1 MDSQVTLKTTVS
13 LRMKSAIMS
22 MKVVA
27 EGDADIDLSRIV
39 VNAALADQPW
49 MKMKTL
55 MKMMS
60 QCPAPR
66 DAEESAESQLTT
78 QPPLPIQ
85 ADIHTTIQ
93 ETTTEICTVLPMT
106 DMDLLPALVATRR
119 KLADH
124 ATTTER
130 LLVARDASQT
140 ETRINLL
147 VVLVKNA
154 ADVKTDSKRE
164 VAELR
169 DQPATMRILM
179 TVCPTLS
186 NMMN

>member
-1 MDSQVTLKTTVS
+1 
-13 LRMKSAIMS
+13 MKSAIMS
-22 MKVVA
+22 MRVVA

-78 QPPLPIQ
+78 QPPSPIQ
-85 ADIHTTIQ
+85 ADIH
-93 ETTTEICTVLPMT
+93 TTTEICTVLPMT

-147 VVLVKNA
+147 MVLVKNA

-169 DQPATMRILM
+169 DLPATMRILM